1 MKWGLIIFIGLP
13 ILGLIW
19 TGILHLEDYIE
30 DRIIKKLGLRKRIED
45 SYKLICDDIDP
56 QIEQT
61 RKSVLDLREMSFQK
75 LSGLEDR
82 MVRGKRKTDYMNFVL
97 PYRKNYKR
105 RR

>member
-1 MKWGLIIFIGLP
+1 MKWELIIFIGLP

-19 TGILHLEDYIE
+19 TGIIHLQDYIE

-45 SYKLICDDIDP
+45 AYKSICDDLDP

-61 RKSVLDLREMSFQK
+61 RKSVLDLRVMSFKK

-82 MVRGKRKTDYMNFVL
+82 MLRGKRKTDYINFVF
-97 PYRKNYKR
+97 PFGENYKR